1 MFFKN
6 NFDFISEG
14 KIPKGAIYLGKSESM
29 DGDVRHTDSYY
40 AVPTE
45 EKAPTRTEVV
55 SPRSPKRYDDIGPID
70 DESGMPLAFRQV
82 CHEQNKTNYEH
93 CVNCYLKSSSFE
105 FRFR

>member
-1 MFFKN
+1 MFLKTNIFL
-6 NFDFISEG
+6 FSEG

-29 DGDVRHTDSYY
+29 DGDVKHTDTYY

-45 EKAPTRTEVV
+45 EKSTTRTEVV

-82 CHEQNKTNYEH
+82 CYRT
-93 CVNCYLKSSSFE
+93 
-105 FRFR
+105 